1 MIKGM
6 SKRRKLFI
14 LAAILSGISVFLP
27 LYYIQGMGVV
37 LDIPKDYVQPVPLI
51 PTISGILALI
61 AAILIVVFA
70 VMKNKIGYVI
80 STIADFLI
88 SMIGLIDMSQ
98 RAASDPELLF
108 DQIGN
113 AMNRYSIEEVRTGP
127 GFFIMIVTSIFVLGM
142 MIFNL
147 MEKEEE
153 E

>member
-14 LAAILSGISVFLP
+14 LAAILSCISVFLP
-27 LYYIQGMGVV
+27 LYYIEGEGVV

-51 PTISGILALI
+51 PTIAGILVLI
-61 AAILIVVFA
+61 AAILVVVFA

-80 STIADFLI
+80 STIAVFLI
-88 SMIGLIDMSQ
+88 SMIGLVDMSQ
-98 RAASDPELLF
+98 RAAADPELLF

-113 AMNRYSIEEVRTGP
+113 AMNHYSIEEVRTGP
-127 GFFIMIVTSIFVLGM
+127 GFFIMIVTSVFILGM

-147 MEKEEE
+147 LEKEEE